1 MTEKRYEAITLAEI
15 EDPTGWAPLR
25 KRLGVE
31 SFGVNAWTAH
41 AAGDRIIPEHDE
53 TPSGHEELYVVTA
66 GHASFTVNGEDV
78 DAPAGTVVFVRD
90 PDVQRGASAREAG
103 TTVLAVGGRPGDVY
117 QPRAWEVNAQMP
129 ALFDSGEHEKAKEV
143 LTRALG
149 KYEDN
154 SGILYNLACAEALMG
169 NADEAI
175 EHLKAALEG
184 HPAYAESARE
194 DPDFELIRSD
204 PRFGELVGAP

>member
-1 MTEKRYEAITLAEI
+1 
-15 EDPTGWAPLR
+15 
-25 KRLGVE
+25 
-31 SFGVNAWTAH
+31 
-41 AAGDRIIPEHDE
+41 
-53 TPSGHEELYVVTA
+53 
-66 GHASFTVNGEDV
+66 
-78 DAPAGTVVFVRD
+78 
-90 PDVQRGASAREAG
+90 
-103 TTVLAVGGRPGDVY
+103 GDVY

-143 LTRALG
+143 LTKALG